1 MSIMPDTRRPQ
12 PPAAPVRRWW
22 LPLAWLFL
30 LVSAAWYIYDNI
42 LHELPNA
49 GRSDFTWYYLASRAI
64 LHGQSPYVSE
74 YNYPPLL
81 AFLLTP
87 ICWLDYLTARWIWFV
102 FSQLSL
108 AAAAW
113 LMWRRLGRDW
123 LAACLIALVWAG
135 GGAAG
140 ESFGFGQIGA
150 PLTLV
155 IASAY
160 VWSGERLG
168 AAAGFGGALK
178 LIPGILAM
186 VLLFER
192 QWRGFRLAVAAAVL
206 LTAIPW
212 LAVWAWLPGPKSPPR
227 RDFLAGTPG
236 VLSWSLPSI
245 ALRAIDPPRSGPEVP
260 HDWVRGMDEHDI
272 HLPPGKRRFSL
283 GVALAGLTI
292 GLAAMAWAVRGRLKP
307 EGAGLAASALLCL
320 ALAVSPVSWT
330 HYRVMLYPAA
340 AFFLCWAARARRWR
354 LFAAALAGT
363 ACVYPV
369 PVLVLRAGYWDN
381 GGAWPNWPAYMCF
394 WTSISAA
401 ATLLLYGLMLRELR
415 RTHAATPAY

>member
-1 MSIMPDTRRPQ
+1 
-12 PPAAPVRRWW
+12 VRRWW
-22 LPLAWLFL
+22 LPLAWLLL